1 MYAVFGRRRAVTAA
15 SAPTAWMSALD
26 RFARSV
32 HRFHDR
38 VEVIPDRQLRCALQE
53 PGAELDTALA
63 SARSR
68 ARTGL
73 MRRDDLAPAV
83 RVLLRAGTL
92 CAHATESAVAAATAS
107 RNRDIDAAA
116 HYLDD
121 VRAVVHTLVTELC
134 ADAPGSFPGKR
145 GAGR

>member
-1 MYAVFGRRRAVTAA
+1 MGRTGRGTSQVVYAVFGRRRAVTAG

-38 VEVIPDRQLRCALQE
+38 VEVIPDRQLRGALQE

-83 RVLLRAGTL
+83 RVLRGLAL
-92 CAHATESAVAAATAS
+92 CARTAESAVAAATAS
-107 RNRDIDAAA
+107 RNQTSTPRPIIS
-116 HYLDD
+116 
-121 VRAVVHTLVTELC
+121 TTF
-134 ADAPGSFPGKR
+134 GSSSTR
-145 GAGR
+145 W